1 MKTTVSTISEQG
13 DSYLLWITEGF
24 LPVINVKQKRM
35 WRFERVPWI
44 EVSPCC

>member
-24 LPVINVKQKRM
+24 LPVINVKKR
-35 WRFERVPWI
+35 EC
-44 EVSPCC
+44 EGLKGYHE